1 MCQDTWDERDDYD
14 DQDEDRYDEYKDNLA
29 MGRIWPDGSYREP
42 DFDGPDPWVYRLSP
56 RERFR
61 RALRTLLPRRHV
73 VIRREQY
80 DDEPPY

>member
-1 MCQDTWDERDDYD
+1 MTGIDDD
-14 DQDEDRYDEYKDNLA
+14 DRYDEYKDDLA

-42 DFDGPDPWVYRLSP
+42 SGEPDDYGPWVYRPSL

-61 RALRTLLPRRHV
+61 RALRTLLPRRRV